1 MSRFGKSRTDHCERC
16 GEGETYRHLFWE
28 CIESGRVWRSFNEYM
43 REIGHGH
50 RVNNYQD
57 VFNIDNN
64 RIISMIKVRVI
75 QAMIQIIRPTGWNVE
90 RIKVIKIFVKLIS
103 THICN
108 DLSFFFHNI

>member
-1 MSRFGKSRTDHCERC
+1 
-16 GEGETYRHLFWE
+16 
-28 CIESGRVWRSFNEYM
+28 M

-75 QAMIQIIRPTGWNVE
+75 QAMIQVIRPMAWGVGRIRTLAIELKCIELYNETIKGKKEATRKNWE
-90 RIKVIKIFVKLIS
+90 RI
-103 THICN
+103 T
-108 DLSFFFHNI
+108 